1 MRYIR
6 NGIYSQ
12 VFYSHD
18 LMGLIYVVNEE
29 RSRLE
34 EEFDILVL
42 KDVWKMN
49 DNNDKDIRY
58 TIEIFFIQVENKPVN
73 SKQLFGKYYDR

>member
-6 NGIYSQ
+6 NVIYSQ

-42 KDVWKMN
+42 KDVWRIN
-49 DNNDKDIRY
+49 DNGEGIRY